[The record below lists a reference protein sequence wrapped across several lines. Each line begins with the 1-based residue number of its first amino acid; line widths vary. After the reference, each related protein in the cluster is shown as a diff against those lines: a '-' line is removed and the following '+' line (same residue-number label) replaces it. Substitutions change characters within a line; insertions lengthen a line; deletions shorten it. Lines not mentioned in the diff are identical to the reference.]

1 MPAIYKVSIASP
13 MAGTSTPFGKRSF
26 CKRSCTSY
34 ATSEHKQNLYRH
46 SWPAQRAMCVP
57 GGYCTLD
64 PDAGAGCK
72 CRCCCED
79 GPAPGPRLPARPS
92 VGSGRP
98 GRTEQPSRRA
108 SNGAVARSWRAMPR
122 NSAVEKSRI
131 TFSMKIFLET
141 ETGALA
147 HPPQSMLTNKRTGK
161 RATWKN
167 SCIRAHVCLDH
178 PKCGQS
184 LPKAAC
190 MQTPMTAAR
199 RHSRPPRTRAGRT
212 SA

>member
-141 ETGALA
+141 APVEAANSTTSRRSANAEGPGSRHA
-147 HPPQSMLTNKRTGK
+147 PS
-161 RATWKN
+161 AT
-167 SCIRAHVCLDH
+167 
-178 PKCGQS
+178 
-184 LPKAAC
+184 
-190 MQTPMTAAR
+190 
-199 RHSRPPRTRAGRT
+199 T
-212 SA
+212 SAVTSS